1 MYRGI
6 LLNSLA
12 HCNISGSKTLHIEC
26 ARGSCTSSFTPDE
39 VPIPTHISFKKRKKK
54 KEKRK
59 KKKEKRKKKKEKRKT
74 QKRNLRS
81 LLMAF
86 TLCEPPHQEL
96 QANCRRHYILF
107 P

>member
-39 VPIPTHISFKKRKKK
+39 VPIPTHISFKKRLKKKSKKVKKK

-59 KKKEKRKKKKEKRKT
+59 KKKEKRKKKNPKKKFKIT
-74 QKRNLRS
+74 FNGVYPL
-81 LLMAF
+81 
-86 TLCEPPHQEL
+86 
-96 QANCRRHYILF
+96 
-107 P
+107 

>member
-39 VPIPTHISFKKRKKK
+39 VPIPTHISFKKRLIKKNKKEKRKNKKEKRKKK
-54 KEKRK
+54 KQKRK
-59 KKKEKRKKKKEKRKT
+59 KKKEKRKKKNPKKKFKIT
-74 QKRNLRS
+74 FNGVYPL
-81 LLMAF
+81 
-86 TLCEPPHQEL
+86 
-96 QANCRRHYILF
+96 
-107 P
+107 

>member
-1 MYRGI
+1 MCPWFLYFQLHSRRGPNTYTYFI
-6 LLNSLA
+6 QKK
-12 HCNISGSKTLHIEC
+12 IKKKSKK
-26 ARGSCTSSFTPDE
+26 
-39 VPIPTHISFKKRKKK
+39 VKKK